1 MRARTGL
8 ALLALAATMAVALPA
23 AAACWWYVGKTADG
37 ALLYLDGDLV
47 IRDADTYVVLHGRTV
62 FPGQRTDSAAGTS
75 FKAFVGCSYD
85 DAHYYRRHWVD
96 ASGQELRQDAFE
108 RFAPEE
114 AALAKSFACTDPAS
128 WAGRGFE
135 LVRDPAADAPRRG
148 Q

>member
-8 ALLALAATMAVALPA
+8 ALLTLAATLAVALPA
-23 AAACWWYVGKTADG
+23 AAARWWYLGKAADG

-47 IRDADTYVVLHGRTV
+47 IRDHDKYVVLNGRTV
-62 FPGQRTDSAAGTS
+62 FATERTDSAAGTL
-75 FKAFVGCSYD
+75 FKAFVACSYD

-114 AALAKSFACTDPAS
+114 AVLAKSFACTDPAS

-135 LVRDPAADAPRRG
+135 LVRDPVVDAPRRG